1 MLKKVMEW
9 LEGFSLEELRA
20 ILASLEE
27 MFEDKSSTGGAA

>member
-1 MLKKVMEW
+1 MQW

-27 MFEDKSSTGGAA
+27 MFNNDNHAGGAA